1 VPNKHH
7 AGFTLIEAMIA
18 VVIIGIIAA
27 IAWPTYEAQSR
38 RSKRTDAVKALSF
51 AAIELERC
59 QSDSGA
65 YTGCAIT
72 PDSPDGYYTV
82 AVNTSITGGGF
93 TLKATPVAGQ
103 AQADDADCA
112 TLTLNH
118 LGQKAYTG
126 DAPTIKR
133 CWAQ

>member
-1 VPNKHH
+1 M
-7 AGFTLIEAMIA
+7 EAMIA
-18 VVIIGIIAA
+18 VVIVGIIAA
-27 IAWPTYEAQSR
+27 IAWPTYESQSR
-38 RSKRTDAVKALSF
+38 RSRRTDAVKALTI
-51 AAIELERC
+51 AAIEMERC

-65 YTGCAIT
+65 YASCAFT

-93 TLKATPVAGQ
+93 ILTATPDPNQV
-103 AQADDADCA
+103 QADDADCT
-112 TLTLNH
+112 TLTLSH
-118 LGQKAYTG
+118 LGEKGFTG